1 MEILQLRTNLYHQME
16 ADIPF
21 SVYTV
26 GTENQQAMTRL
37 KGFSAKQ
44 LFISFS
50 GLGAFRSLQ
59 HNEWD
64 ILTPHTLLY
73 IPSEYPHEYLPQGEE
88 PWFVGFVSFVDNQDS
103 LLESWGFGDTPF
115 QLQLHNPHKLYRIL
129 KKVWNHSGPH
139 YDVWHSTE
147 NFFSFC
153 LELKKQAAS
162 NSIRK
167 PNPEKAIRLVRY
179 RDSVVDSA
187 TRFLHDHLQRDLTM
201 AELSAR
207 VGYSSKQL
215 NRLFQQSL
223 GLTPLQYLHKIRLQT
238 ASRLLEE
245 QPTMTIRQ
253 IAAHVGMEP
262 VYFTRLFKRQYEM
275 IPTAYRAQ
283 KINQ

>member
-1 MEILQLRTNLYHQME
+1 MKLLQLRTNLYHQIE
-16 ADIPF
+16 ENIPF

-73 IPSEYPHEYLPQGEE
+73 IPSEYPHEYLPQGKDA
-88 PWFVGFVSFVDNQDS
+88 WFVGYVSFVENHDA

-115 QLQLHNPHKLYRIL
+115 QLQLQDSYKLYTFL
-129 KKVWNHSGPH
+129 EKVWSQSGPQ

-147 NFFSFC
+147 LFFSLC
-153 LELKKQAAS
+153 LELKKQATI
-162 NSIRK
+162 NSIKK
-167 PNPEKAIRLVRY
+167 PNPGQAIRLMRY

-245 QPTMTIRQ
+245 QPGMTIRQ

-262 VYFTRLFKRQYEM
+262 VYFTRMFKRQYGLV
-275 IPTAYRAQ
+275 PTEYRT
-283 KINQ
+283 